1 MLKGGIPGHTRA
13 MRPTPT
19 SRPDDRAGA
28 LLTVDLAALVENWRL
43 LKRQVTDP
51 ACNVGAVVKADAY
64 GLGAEPVAKA
74 LRDAGCSTFFV
85 AHLDEG
91 VAVRAAAGDGPRIV
105 VMHGPN
111 KGTERDFAA
120 YRLAPV
126 LNSPAQI
133 DRWRSFAATN
143 DVLMESLVH
152 VDTGSTLR

>member
-1 MLKGGIPGHTRA
+1 
-13 MRPTPT
+13 MRVTPT
-19 SRPDDRAGA
+19 TRPHDRAGA
-28 LLTVDLAALVENWRL
+28 LLTVDLAAIVENWRL

-51 ACNVGAVVKADAY
+51 ACDVGAVVKADAY
-64 GLGAEPVAKA
+64 GLGADPVVKA
-74 LRDAGCSTFFV
+74 LKAAGCATFYV

-91 VAVRAAAGDGPRIV
+91 LAVREALGDGPRVV

-120 YRLAPV
+120 HRLVPV

-133 DRWRSFAATN
+133 DRWRGFAQTH

-152 VDTGSTLR
+152 IDTGMSRLGLTEREFQ